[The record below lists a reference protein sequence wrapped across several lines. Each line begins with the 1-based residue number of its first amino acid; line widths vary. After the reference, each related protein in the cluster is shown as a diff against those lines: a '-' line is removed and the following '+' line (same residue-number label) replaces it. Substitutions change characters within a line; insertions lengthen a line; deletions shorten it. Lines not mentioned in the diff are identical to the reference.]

1 MHVHGLR
8 SHNAVC
14 ANTADKACS
23 CAARRVLSCLQP
35 PRQQPATAR
44 TEWCMLLACCPSSGL
59 HSLLRLGCRSWVSV
73 GRTCCRSA
81 FGLQRASQPWPSL
94 GGLQHMR
101 STRDLHTKH
110 TVVAEERSCCCITS
124 LPNTS
129 MPCDPRRSQ
138 PLHLLQLLLVSCP
151 SAVLVLW
158 YFTHDLSAPMR
169 LTD

>member
-8 SHNAVC
+8 SHNEVC

-23 CAARRVLSCLQP
+23 RAARRVLSCLQP

-73 GRTCCRSA
+73 GQTCCRSA

-101 STRDLHTKH
+101 STRDLHT
-110 TVVAEERSCCCITS
+110 
-124 LPNTS
+124 
-129 MPCDPRRSQ
+129 
-138 PLHLLQLLLVSCP
+138 
-151 SAVLVLW
+151 
-158 YFTHDLSAPMR
+158 
-169 LTD
+169 